1 MGIVVWILIG
11 VIGGWLSGRLTGRKA
26 TGDYA
31 LNIAVGIVGAIA
43 AGFITNLVIFH
54 PVLSA
59 NWQNGLVAVL
69 GAALFLVVANLLRR

>member
-11 VIGGWLSGRLTGRKA
+11 VIGGWLSGRLTGRTA